1 MPDTTVHSLF
11 QRFQA
16 RLALRWIDGESS
28 PPRLLIKQPA
38 SENFDLIEHMNP
50 VHPHPVQIIGESEL
64 AYLEQIPPDSRARL
78 LSRVCV
84 PNTTLLLIADA
95 CEAPEDLKD
104 AARRAHIAVLG
115 SDRNGRELIAE
126 LGYFLRKR
134 LLRRVTMHGVFMEVL
149 GVGVLLTGK
158 SGVGKSELALE
169 LISRGSRL
177 IADDAPEFVRDAP
190 DQVSGVC
197 PPTLRHFLEVRGLGV
212 LNVVKMFGDNAVK
225 QTKYLRLVV
234 HLQPID
240 EFDIA
245 ATDRLSGSRDQIEVL
260 GMSVNRVVL
269 PVAPGRNLAVLVET
283 AVRKETLMHSGYDA
297 ATEFAD
303 RQLHQMQQGEP

>member
-1 MPDTTVHSLF
+1 MPDTTVHALF
-11 QRFQA
+11 QRFRS
-16 RLALRWIDGESS
+16 RLAFSWIDGEDA
-28 PPRLLIKQPA
+28 PPRLLINQPA
-38 SENFDLIEHMNP
+38 NENIDLIEHMNP

-64 AYLEQIPPDSRARL
+64 AYLDQIPPDSRARL

-84 PNTTLLLIADA
+84 PTTSLLLIADG
-95 CEAPEDLKD
+95 CRVPDDVKL
-104 AARRAHIAVLG
+104 AARAQHIAIIG
-115 SDRNGRELIAE
+115 SERNGRELIAE

-134 LLRRVTMHGVFMEVL
+134 LLRRVTMHGVFIEVL

-212 LNVVKMFGDNAVK
+212 LNIVKMFGDNAVK

-234 HLQPID
+234 HLQPIE

-245 ATDRLSGSRDQIEVL
+245 ATDRLSGSRDQIDVL
-260 GMSVNRVVL
+260 GMAVNRVVL

-283 AVRKETLMHSGYDA
+283 AVRKETLMRSGYDA
-297 ATEFAD
+297 ASEFGE
-303 RQLHQMQQGEP
+303 RQLRQMHQGGE